1 MEETPDPKKTLQVGL
16 ELTLRQVAEEPTHI
30 MHLPVGG
37 PYPIIVIGIDMD
49 DYDEGKVEMQMDA
62 TGFRDPAMLA
72 SVLEGVVEHMKTT
85 AYDVMDINGVEHVD
99 PIEPRKEGD

>member
-1 MEETPDPKKTLQVGL
+1 MEENKPEKLQVGL
-16 ELTLRQVAEEPTHI
+16 ELTLRQPSEEPTHM

-37 PYPIIVIGIDMD
+37 PWPIIVIGIDMD
-49 DYDEGKVEMQMDA
+49 GYDNGEVNMTMDA
-62 TGFRDPAMLA
+62 TGFKDPAMLC

-99 PIEPRKEGD
+99 PIEPKKEGD